1 MKNLRDYQQLAIDS
15 VADNMAKGNKNL
27 LLCLATGL
35 GKTFLSVK
43 LIEQLGFK
51 SVLWITHREELV
63 NQSALA
69 FIRDKFDDRFSDHV
83 EKMGFINYIN
93 DGGIF
98 GGKEFKMGLIKAST
112 FQPYG
117 SVCVASIQTLHKRL
131 SQLDPNQYDAII
143 IDECHYGTTMLKKAV
158 DYFSPRVRIGL
169 SASPYR
175 KDGVL
180 MSDLF
185 DEIVFNYGIAEGIKN
200 GYLCE
205 MDGVRVK
212 TNISLDN
219 IKTIGGELNQKEL
232 AEEVNCPQRNILVK
246 DSYLKYAEGL
256 QALIF
261 CVDIAHCLNLL
272 EVFKSAGIN
281 AEAVSSDEERTGDR
295 ELTIKKFIN
304 RKIDVLINVEILTTG
319 FNYENIGCIIQACP
333 TKSLVKYIQSA
344 GRGTRLKDAEFV
356 AKNGQKCV
364 LIDIVDNTSRHSLIN
379 AFNLDKELP
388 PEERVYITSE
398 NREKL
403 IEARRV
409 RIEAK
414 HSKDERIQLLPILSP
429 RFKTNIASEPATEPQ
444 LKWLRDL
451 NYPVDEV
458 TYTKENCR
466 EILGGLPA
474 KKSDIAEL
482 KKLGYNTQEPI
493 TRNQASYTLWKH
505 NNKLHSRVTK

>member
-1 MKNLRDYQQLAIDS
+1 
-15 VADNMAKGNKNL
+15 MAKGNKNL

-185 DEIVFNYGIAEGIKN
+185 
-200 GYLCE
+200 
-205 MDGVRVK
+205 
-212 TNISLDN
+212 DN